1 MFNRGEMNILIRGG
15 GDLGSG
21 VAFRLHRVGWNV
33 VVTEI
38 EEPLVLRRSVAYAN
52 AIYEN
57 NVNVEGIVA
66 RHIAKPEGIPE
77 LLEKKEI
84 PVLIAPDIYTF
95 PEYIPDV
102 IVDARLLK
110 KMVKYSLQS
119 KPMIIGLG
127 PGFKVGV
134 NCHAV
139 IETNRGHYLGRVL
152 WTGEAMSD
160 TGIPGTVSQKSNER
174 VLRAPADGAIKSNI
188 KIGTTIK
195 KGEIIGSVANKP
207 ILAPFDGLLRGL
219 MHDGIFVKEGLKI
232 GDLDPR
238 LDKNLIDYIS
248 EKGLAIAGGVLEAIL
263 TYQNKFQ

>member
-1 MFNRGEMNILIRGG
+1 
-15 GDLGSG
+15 
-21 VAFRLHRVGWNV
+21 
-33 VVTEI
+33 
-38 EEPLVLRRSVAYAN
+38 
-52 AIYEN
+52 
-57 NVNVEGIVA
+57 
-66 RHIAKPEGIPE
+66 
-77 LLEKKEI
+77 
-84 PVLIAPDIYTF
+84 
-95 PEYIPDV
+95 
-102 IVDARLLK
+102 
-110 KMVKYSLQS
+110 
-119 KPMIIGLG
+119 PMIIGLG

-219 MHDGIFVKEGLKI
+219 MHNGIFVKEGLKI

-248 EKGLAIAGGVLEAIL
+248 
-263 TYQNKFQ
+263 